1 MQIEFKLFA
10 TLRDYL
16 PNGAVKNAITLEV
29 AENTT
34 PYQLIDRYF
43 VPRSEVHL
51 VLINGVYADEAGR
64 DMPMRA
70 NDTLAVWPPVA
81 GG

>member
-10 TLRDYL
+10 TLMGYL
-16 PNGAVKNAITLEV
+16 PDGAVKNAITLDV

-34 PYQLIDRYF
+34 PYQLIDTYC

-51 VLINGVYADEAGR
+51 VLINGVYVDEAGR
-64 DMPMRA
+64 DRPLKSH
-70 NDTLAVWPPVA
+70 DTLAIWPPVA